1 MCDSPGGFTVAV
13 VAIVVVTAIA
23 RQALRIIESKR
34 ATVYSKSEQVTPDTT
49 TAAIATRRNRN
60 WVRLIA

>member
-1 MCDSPGGFTVAV
+1 MCDSPGGFT

-23 RQALRIIESKR
+23 RQALRIIESKPT
-34 ATVYSKSEQVTPDTT
+34 TVYSKSEQVTPNTT
-49 TAAIATRRNRN
+49 TAATIATRRNRN